1 MTTTDDTITTGQLL
15 WGLQKHGVR
24 ISHERL
30 RQLREGYTERK
41 KTKKGMYV
49 KPYPPELIEGVDWIH
64 ESEVRFRRSGALKI
78 FSHRYGIP
86 LRDSLWTQ
94 MLKQPRN
101 KVDARRRSRKIS

>member
-1 MTTTDDTITTGQLL
+1 
-15 WGLQKHGVR
+15 
-24 ISHERL
+24 
-30 RQLREGYTERK
+30 
-41 KTKKGMYV
+41 
-49 KPYPPELIEGVDWIH
+49 
-64 ESEVRFRRSGALKI
+64 VRFRRSGALKI